1 MAFDYRAGEPL
12 FCDDGEVVSL
22 GRTLAEAAATR
33 VIDRL
38 AEQQADN
45 VLKMAE
51 GLIGH
56 FSNEVRCNKAS
67 HWNKRPRGLH
77 IVLPTGFV
85 AVRETIG
92 CHIVDHGRS
101 SQLASGI
108 EPFAS
113 AIGFN

>member
-38 AEQQADN
+38 AGLQADN
-45 VLKMAE
+45 VPKIAE

-56 FSNEVRCNKAS
+56 FSNKVGCNKR
-67 HWNKRPRGLH
+67 HYW
-77 IVLPTGFV
+77 
-85 AVRETIG
+85 E
-92 CHIVDHGRS
+92 
-101 SQLASGI
+101 
-108 EPFAS
+108 
-113 AIGFN
+113 